1 MKMPRS
7 CLRITAYHMVDA
19 SLGPW
24 MRSHGRGGA
33 VHRVGDARLEELAL
47 RGDGAL
53 IRVDE
58 ERPHAPAS

>member
-7 CLRITAYHMVDA
+7 CLRNTAYHMVDA

-24 MRSHGRGGA
+24 MRSHGRGGRYTSSA
-33 VHRVGDARLEELAL
+33 MPDLEQLAL

-58 ERPHAPAS
+58 ERPHAAAS